1 MIADVSRRC
10 FLKSTAAGVVSA
22 GALAALAERLA
33 AMSPA
38 PALGPKSK
46 VRIGKIYLGHER
58 PGWPSWQ
65 VDLKADVQRFEAQ
78 LARLR
83 ADLADVEFVEGG
95 VASNAAQVAAAKE
108 KFQNVSGILAIHL
121 TLGVGGQIQSLLELG
136 LPVMLFSLPYS
147 GHEWHTIASWQRQ
160 GKRIEALTTSRY
172 EDVLAAIRPFRAIH
186 RLKEA
191 RVLNVST
198 GPADAAY
205 CQALKEKFGTEIRS
219 LLLPDLQQACAAADR
234 GEAMADMRRWI
245 KEARKIVEPTRED
258 ILKSSVMYIAMRDLL
273 ARHGAVA
280 ITMNCLGMG
289 LIDRGLGYP
298 CLGFA
303 RFNDMGLG
311 GVCEADLKST
321 MTHLIFSC
329 LVGKPGF
336 VTDPVLDE
344 ANSTIIHAHC
354 VAATQM
360 LGPGTPASPYQLR
373 CHLEDGRGVS
383 LMVKLPIKRKV
394 TMARLLG
401 TDKMLFSTGDAVD
414 SPFVERGCR
423 TKLTVK
429 VENIEKFLENW
440 SSGLHRVIFY
450 GDHRRDVQR
459 YCRFAQI
466 RLIREGT
473 DDPQKVDGLDW
484 IPHVH
489 A

>member
-1 MIADVSRRC
+1 MITDVSRRC

-33 AMSPA
+33 AMSAP
-38 PALGPKSK
+38 PALGPKFK
-46 VRIGKIYLGHER
+46 VRIGKLYLGREH
-58 PGWPSWQ
+58 PGWPTSK
-65 VDLKADVQRFEAQ
+65 VDLNADMRRFEAQ
-78 LARLR
+78 LAKLGEG
-83 ADLADVEFVEGG
+83 LADVEFVEGG
-95 VASNAAQVAAAKE
+95 LIANDAQLAAAKE
-108 KFQNVSGILAIHL
+108 KFKGVSGILAIHL
-121 TLGVGGQIQSLLELG
+121 TMGIGGQLQSLFDTG
-136 LPVMLFSLPYS
+136 IPIMLFALPYS
-147 GHEWHTIASWQRQ
+147 GHEWHTMAGWQRQ
-160 GKRIEALTTSRY
+160 GKLIEVFPSSRY
-172 EDVLAAIRPFRAIH
+172 EDVLTAIRPFRAIH

-191 RVLNVST
+191 RVLNVSN
-198 GPADAAY
+198 GPADAVY
-205 CQALKEKFGTEIRS
+205 CQALKEKFGTEIIS
-219 LLLPDLQQACAAADR
+219 LLLPDLQKAYEAADR

-245 KEARKIVEPTRED
+245 KEAKKIVEPTREE

-273 ARHGAVA
+273 AQHGAVV

-289 LIDRGLGYP
+289 LMDRGMGYP
-298 CLGFA
+298 CLGFV
-303 RFNDMGLG
+303 RFNNMGLG

-321 MTHLIFSC
+321 MTHLIFSY

-336 VTDPVLDE
+336 VTDPVFDE
-344 ANSTIIHAHC
+344 SNSTIIHAHC

-360 LGPGTPASPYQLR
+360 LGPGTPASPYHIR
-373 CHLEDGRGVS
+373 SHLEDGRGAS
-383 LMVKLPIKRKV
+383 LMVKLPIKQKV

-429 VENIEKFLENW
+429 VEHIEKFLENW

-450 GDHRRDVQR
+450 GDHRRDIQR

-466 RLIREGT
+466 RLIHEGT
-473 DDPQKVDGLDW
+473 DEPQKVDGLDW
-484 IPHVH
+484 DPHVH